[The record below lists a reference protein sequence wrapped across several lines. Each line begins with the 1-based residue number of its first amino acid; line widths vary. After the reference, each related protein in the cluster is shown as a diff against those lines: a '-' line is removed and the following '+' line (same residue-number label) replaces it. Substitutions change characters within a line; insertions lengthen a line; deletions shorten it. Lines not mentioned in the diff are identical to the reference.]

1 MPDGLITRVLAVRH
15 GETAWNIAGRM
26 QGHLDSDLDASGQ
39 AQADALGRRLAAETI
54 HHVYSSDLGR
64 TIETTRRIVA
74 STGHAFDLDAG
85 LRERHLGV
93 FQGLT
98 GAEAQ
103 ARHPD
108 HWARFRS
115 RDPDHDVDGGESL
128 YAFSARVNG
137 AAARLAARHPGAT
150 LLLVTHGGALDVMYR
165 HATGLALDAPRTFTL
180 LNASLNEF
188 HVSDGR
194 WTVVHWGDVEHL
206 GVHDAIDDA

>member
-188 HVSDGR
+188 HVSNGR
-194 WTVVHWGDVEHL
+194 WTVIHWGDVEHL
-206 GVHDAIDDA
+206 GVHDAIDDV

>member
-1 MPDGLITRVLAVRH
+1 MITRVLAVRH

-39 AQADALGRRLAAETI
+39 AQADALGRRLATETI

-64 TIETTRRIVA
+64 TVETARRIVA
-74 STGHAFDLDAG
+74 STGHAIALDAG

-98 GAEAQ
+98 GTEAQ
-103 ARHPD
+103 ARHPE

-128 YAFSARVNG
+128 RTFSQRVNG
-137 AAARLAARHPGAT
+137 AATRLAAHHPGRT
-150 LLLVTHGGALDVMYR
+150 LLLVTHGGALDVLYR

-188 HVSDGR
+188 HVRDGR

>member
-54 HHVYSSDLGR
+54 HCMYASDLGR
-64 TIETTRRIVA
+64 TVETAQRIVA
-74 STGHAFDLDAG
+74 CTAHAVTLDPG

-98 GAEAQ
+98 GSEAQ
-103 ARHPD
+103 VRHPE
-108 HWARFRS
+108 HWARFRA

-128 YAFSARVNG
+128 RAFSARVNG
-137 AAARLAARHPGAT
+137 AAARLAAAHPGQT

-165 HATGLALDAPRTFTL
+165 HATGLALEAPRNFTL

-188 HVSDGR
+188 HVRQGR

-206 GVHDAIDDA
+206 GVRDAIDDV

>member
-39 AQADALGRRLAAETI
+39 AQADALGRRLAAGTI

-64 TIETTRRIVA
+64 TEETARRIVA
-74 STGHAFDLDAG
+74 CTGHTVVFDAG

-103 ARHPD
+103 ANHPA
-108 HWARFRS
+108 HWARFRA
-115 RDPDHDVDGGESL
+115 RDPDHDLEHGESL
-128 YAFSARVNG
+128 RAFSLRVNTS
-137 AAARLAARHPGAT
+137 AARLAAAHPGRT
-150 LLLVTHGGALDVMYR
+150 LLLVTHGGALDVLYR

-188 HVSDGR
+188 HVRDGQ
-194 WTVVHWGDVEHL
+194 WTVVHWGDVDHL
-206 GVHDAIDDA
+206 GVRDTIDDV